1 MSSNSQD
8 KSRFLPAHGGALKA
22 AADHFNIPLE
32 QWLDLSTGINPSSWP
47 VPEIPSSVWQR
58 LPEDTIADQL
68 TEDSRA
74 ASIEQLALEYYV
86 SAEKSSSALV
96 QSTNVMPCAGSQ
108 QGIRL
113 LPLLYNA
120 LQKKAKQ
127 GVKIQTEAKVW
138 VTSGSY
144 SEHGLAWEEQGH
156 RVRKVACD
164 RIAQLLTQ
172 QPVDVLILINPDNP
186 SGHRWKPEQLLKWWS
201 ILHRRGG
208 WLIVDEAFMDMTP
221 EQSLA
226 PQVEREGLIVLRSI
240 GKFFGLAG
248 IRLGFIFA
256 AEKSIRRLNK
266 MLGPWSLSHPAQYI
280 GKLALQ
286 DQLWVER
293 QKNELSEQT
302 ECLASLLKKYLPYEI
317 EGTDLF
323 CTIYFNEAEN
333 IFYQLAKQGILT
345 RYLAATTKTR
355 AGIRFGLP
363 QNNQANW
370 QQLESALAHIKVSP
384 S

>member
-1 MSSNSQD
+1 MSSNSQQE
-8 KSRFLPAHGGALKA
+8 SRFLPAHGGALKA
-22 AADHFNIPLE
+22 AANHFNIPLE
-32 QWLDLSTGINPSSWP
+32 QWLDLSTGINPSTWP
-47 VPEIPSSVWQR
+47 VPVIPVSVWQK
-58 LPEDTIADQL
+58 LPEDTPPNGLDV
-68 TEDSRA
+68 
-74 ASIEQLALEYYV
+74 SIEQLALEYYLT
-86 SAEKSSSALV
+86 AEKPSSA
-96 QSTNVMPCAGSQ
+96 SITSANIMPCAGSQ

-127 GVKIQTEAKVW
+127 GLKIQTEAKVW

-164 RIAQLLTQ
+164 RISQLLTQ
-172 QPVDVLILINPDNP
+172 QPVDVLILVNPDNP

-201 ILHRRGG
+201 ILNRRGG

-221 EQSLA
+221 EQSLIS
-226 PQVEREGLIVLRSI
+226 QVERDGLFVLRSM

-256 AEKSIRRLNK
+256 AGKSVRRLNK
-266 MLGPWSLSHPAQYI
+266 MLGPWALNHPAQYI

-286 DQLWVER
+286 DQSWVEQ
-293 QKNELSEQT
+293 QKYELSDQAKY
-302 ECLASLLKKYLPYEI
+302 LSALLNKYLPFDMK
-317 EGTDLF
+317 GTDLF
-323 CTIYFNEAEN
+323 RTVYFNQAEQV
-333 IFYQLAKQGILT
+333 FYQLAKQGILT
-345 RYLAATTKTR
+345 RYLPATSKTQS
-355 AGIRFGLP
+355 AIRFGLP
-363 QNNQANW
+363 PNEPVHW
-370 QQLESALAHIKVSP
+370 QQLEIALAQIKFSQ